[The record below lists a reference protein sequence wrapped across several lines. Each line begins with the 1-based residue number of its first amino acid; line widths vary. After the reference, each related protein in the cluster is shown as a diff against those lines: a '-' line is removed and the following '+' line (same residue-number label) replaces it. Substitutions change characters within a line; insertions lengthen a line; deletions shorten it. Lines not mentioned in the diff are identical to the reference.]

1 MESHFS
7 TRNKHRSQPC
17 FFLNFVFF
25 LTLFFLLKYLQS
37 GLIFLSVRTP
47 LRRMWTCPW
56 SFIFLILEMWVS
68 FQLFTW
74 SLRWLKCCRTEVK
87 IICIFMP
94 DCVICRLYQSR
105 KKCLL
110 CRSQLTSE
118 VNKSLSHYCT
128 APWENKHVSK
138 SRNFGVYVV
147 QTLKDLYLKVIFR
160 VMLYLWDMAFL
171 QLQLYTCN
179 FLFDGSLITKQIS
192 SNWVNFLFFGVLLLY
207 TGEKMLLNRSRSS

>member
-1 MESHFS
+1 M
-7 TRNKHRSQPC
+7 
-17 FFLNFVFF
+17 
-25 LTLFFLLKYLQS
+25 QS

-47 LRRMWTCPW
+47 LGRMWTCPW

-74 SLRWLKCCRTEVK
+74 SLRWLKCGRTEVK
-87 IICIFMP
+87 IIWIFMP
-94 DCVICRLYQSR
+94 DCVICRLYQGR

-110 CRSQLTSE
+110 CRSRLTSE

-138 SRNFGVYVV
+138 SRNFGVYVI
-147 QTLKDLYLKVIFR
+147 QALKELYLKVIFR
-160 VMLYLWDMAFL
+160 VMLYMAFL
-171 QLQLYTCN
+171 QFQLYTCN

-192 SNWVNFLFFGVLLLY
+192 SNWINFFLGVFYFSIL
-207 TGEKMLLNRSRSS
+207 EK